1 MLKVIFISSFLL
13 LAFIS
18 CNKGDITQPYDY
30 ERDTPEW
37 LKENIQGK
45 YDVPQQYNFF
55 ELDCTYGLKCICFE
69 NEADAV
75 AFALR
80 WL

>member
-30 ERDTPEW
+30 ERDTPVW
-37 LKENIQGK
+37 LKEKIDSISVNQFYHGAK
-45 YDVPQQYNFF
+45 VLSRVLKNF
-55 ELDCTYGLKCICFE
+55 K
-69 NEADAV
+69 NEAEC
-75 AFALR
+75 
-80 WL
+80 